1 MPSRR
6 CRGGASETSPRSR
19 SCPPAPRLRSL
30 IWRRRRP
37 QTTSSRLP
45 SLPSILFRPRSLEG
59 ACVRAP
65 GSAYRCAVGRAR
77 RGSGGRLDGA
87 EDCGTVSVSVRST
100 SFVRPRPFARPSVP
114 PPQHLAGSSRWSF
127 VVVGHPRRTKGA
139 FLESKL
145 AACLSVYLVEG
156 RVGPPWRRKVRPPA
170 RKGEMRLSP
179 HPSNHCCLP
188 RSVGASPPL
197 PSVDLTLTDTWRA
210 CGDWNPI
217 SACLAPHSPVATFAV
232 RRHRG
237 VGSAN

>member
-1 MPSRR
+1 MPLAETTSTPSAWPPTD
-6 CRGGASETSPRSR
+6 RGAGASGGSTMARAVAAVVERARLPRGAAPARPPHASVLSSGVEGGLKRPLPASP
-19 SCPPAPRLRSL
+19 
-30 IWRRRRP
+30 
-37 QTTSSRLP
+37 P
-45 SLPSILFRPRSLEG
+45 SLPSCSVLARSRAR

-145 AACLSVYLVEG
+145 AACLSI
-156 RVGPPWRRKVRPPA
+156 W
-170 RKGEMRLSP
+170 
-179 HPSNHCCLP
+179 
-188 RSVGASPPL
+188 
-197 PSVDLTLTDTWRA
+197 
-210 CGDWNPI
+210 
-217 SACLAPHSPVATFAV
+217 
-232 RRHRG
+232 
-237 VGSAN
+237 